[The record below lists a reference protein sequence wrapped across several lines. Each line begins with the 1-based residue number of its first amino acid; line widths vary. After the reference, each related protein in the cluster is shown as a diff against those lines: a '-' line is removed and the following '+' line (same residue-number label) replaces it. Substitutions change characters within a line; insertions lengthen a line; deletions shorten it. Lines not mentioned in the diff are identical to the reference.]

1 MLTALF
7 GGTFDPIHYGHL
19 RTAISL
25 AQEVALTQIVL
36 LPNKIPPHKPRPEIT
51 TQQRLA
57 MLALAIEDLP
67 LFTVDTREIVP
78 CSVNRP
84 SYTIDT
90 LKQWRHEN
98 GKAASLAFIM
108 GQDSLLSLPSWYKW
122 QSLLDYCH
130 LIICQ
135 RPNYAARTDNIEFQQ
150 WIDKNR
156 TTNIKHLH
164 DSAQGYIYFSHT
176 PLENISA
183 TQIRQKIKNQQS
195 CEGLLPLKVWQYIH
209 QQGLYQTKKI

>member
-19 RTAISL
+19 RPVISL
-25 AQEVALTQIVL
+25 AQEVGVTQIVL
-36 LPNKIPPHKPRPEIT
+36 LPNKIPPHKPQPIAT
-51 TQQRLA
+51 IKQRLT

-67 LFTVDTREIVP
+67 LFTIDTREIAP
-78 CSVNRP
+78 SDANRP

-90 LKQWRHEN
+90 LQQWRNEN
-98 GKAASLAFIM
+98 GKTASLAFIM
-108 GQDSLLSLPSWYKW
+108 GQDSLLNLPSWHKW
-122 QSLLDYCH
+122 HSLLDYCH

-135 RPNYAARTDNIEFQQ
+135 RPNYAARTDNVEFQQ

-156 TTNIKHLH
+156 TNNVKHLH

-176 PLENISA
+176 PLEDISA
-183 TQIRQKIKNQQS
+183 TQIRQKIKNQQC
-195 CEGLLPLKVWQYIH
+195 CEDLLPLKVRQYIQ
-209 QQGLYQTKKI
+209 QQGLYYAKKN

>member
-19 RTAISL
+19 RPAISL
-25 AQEVALTQIVL
+25 AQEVGVKQIVL
-36 LPNKIPPHKPRPEIT
+36 LPNKIPPHKPQPIAT
-51 TQQRLA
+51 IKQRLT

-67 LFTVDTREIVP
+67 LFTIDTREIAP
-78 CSVNRP
+78 SDANRP

-90 LKQWRHEN
+90 LQQWRNEN
-98 GKAASLAFIM
+98 GKTASLAFIM
-108 GQDSLLSLPSWYKW
+108 GQDSLLNLPSWHKW

-135 RPNYAARTDNIEFQQ
+135 RPNYAARTDNVEFQQ

-156 TTNIKHLH
+156 TNNVKHLH

-176 PLENISA
+176 PLEDISA
-183 TQIRQKIKNQQS
+183 TQIRQKIKNQQC
-195 CEGLLPLKVWQYIH
+195 CEDLLPLKVRQYIQ
-209 QQGLYQTKKI
+209 QQGLYYAKKN

>member
-19 RTAISL
+19 RPAISL
-25 AQEVALTQIVL
+25 AQEVGLKQIVL
-36 LPNKIPPHKPRPEIT
+36 LPNKIPPHKPHPIAT
-51 TQQRLA
+51 IKQRLT
-57 MLALAIEDLP
+57 MLALAIEDMP
-67 LFTVDTREIVP
+67 LFTIDTREIAP
-78 CSVNRP
+78 NDANRP

-90 LKQWRHEN
+90 LQQWRNEN
-98 GKAASLAFIM
+98 GKTASLAFII
-108 GQDSLLSLPSWYKW
+108 GQDSLLNLPSWHKW

-135 RPNYAARTDNIEFQQ
+135 RPNYAARTDNVEFQQ

-156 TTNIKHLH
+156 TNNVKHLH

-176 PLENISA
+176 PLEDISA
-183 TQIRQKIKNQQS
+183 TQIRQKIKDQQS
-195 CEGLLPLKVWQYIH
+195 CEDLLPLKVRQYIQ
-209 QQGLYQTKKI
+209 QQGLYYAKKN

>member
-19 RTAISL
+19 RPVISL
-25 AQEVALTQIVL
+25 AQEVGVTQIVL
-36 LPNKIPPHKPRPEIT
+36 LPNKIPPHKPQPIAT
-51 TQQRLA
+51 IKQRLT
-57 MLALAIEDLP
+57 MLALSIEDLP
-67 LFTVDTREIVP
+67 LFTIDTREIAP
-78 CSVNRP
+78 SDANRP

-90 LKQWRHEN
+90 LQQWRNEN
-98 GKAASLAFIM
+98 GKTASLAFIM
-108 GQDSLLSLPSWYKW
+108 GQDSLLNLPSWHKW

-135 RPNYAARTDNIEFQQ
+135 RPNYAARTDNVEFQQ

-156 TTNIKHLH
+156 TNNVKHLH

-176 PLENISA
+176 PLEDISA

-195 CEGLLPLKVWQYIH
+195 CEDLLPLKVRQYIQ
-209 QQGLYQTKKI
+209 QQGLYYAKKN

>member
-19 RTAISL
+19 RPVISL
-25 AQEVALTQIVL
+25 AQEVGVTQIVL
-36 LPNKIPPHKPRPEIT
+36 LPNKIPPHKPQPIAT
-51 TQQRLA
+51 IKQRLT

-67 LFTVDTREIVP
+67 LFTIDTREIAP
-78 CSVNRP
+78 SDTNRP

-90 LKQWRHEN
+90 LQQWRNEN
-98 GKAASLAFIM
+98 GKTASLAFIM
-108 GQDSLLSLPSWYKW
+108 GQDSLLNLPSWHKW

-135 RPNYAARTDNIEFQQ
+135 RPNYAARTDNVEFQQ

-156 TTNIKHLH
+156 TNNVKHLH

-176 PLENISA
+176 PLEDISA
-183 TQIRQKIKNQQS
+183 TQIRQKIKNQQC
-195 CEGLLPLKVWQYIH
+195 CEDLVPLKVRQYIQ
-209 QQGLYQTKKI
+209 QQGLYYAKKN